1 MWFLLAML
9 TWVFWGAANLFYK
22 KGSDPSDKNSHAKIT
37 IMVGIVM
44 GIHATV
50 YMLVKGLHFQF
61 EDMITY
67 LPVSALYI
75 SSMIFG
81 YVALRYLELSIVSPL
96 QNSSGAITVIL
107 LYIFYPSDNSWMH
120 YVGTAVILIG
130 IILIAVIE
138 KKQDDALIKQ
148 QGIKIDK
155 KYKYGFFALLFPLLY
170 ALLDGLGTFADSVVL
185 EKEKLLGEDP
195 ALLAYEY
202 TFFIVAVVYWLYL
215 YFFKKET
222 MNIFKQKDRTIAAIL
237 ETAGQFFYIYAIAAY
252 SIGAAPIIASYCVF
266 SIILSRIFLKEK
278 LSTKQYL
285 VVTII
290 IVGIILLGIADEI

>member
-1 MWFLLAML
+1 MWFLYAML

-22 KGSDPSDKNSHAKIT
+22 KGSNPNDKNSHAKIT

-44 GIHATV
+44 GIHATI
-50 YMLVKGLHFQF
+50 YMLVKGLDFHFQY
-61 EDMITY
+61 MITY

-107 LYIFYPSDNSWMH
+107 LYVFYPSDNAWLH
-120 YVGTAVILIG
+120 YVATAIILIG
-130 IILIAVIE
+130 IILIAILE
-138 KKQDDALIKQ
+138 KQ
-148 QGIKIDK
+148 QDNALLKAQGVKVDK

-170 ALLDGLGTFADSVVL
+170 AVLDGVGTFADSVVL

-222 MNIFKQKDRTIAAIL
+222 MNIFKQKDRTIAAVL

-278 LSTKQYL
+278 LSTRQYL
-285 VVTII
+285 VVGII
-290 IVGIILLGIADEI
+290 IVGIILLGVADEL